1 MTLSAYKKEATP
13 WPIPQ
18 LDTVIDPQAVTRQI
32 SKATKLLKDLAN
44 QHRLLI
50 LCHLVEGERSVGA
63 LEQELGIA
71 QAHLSQQLARLREA
85 GLVRARRDSRM
96 VYYSIASAE
105 AASLLALLYRLYCP
119 APASTAAAPPRRSR
133 KHAGS

>member
-1 MTLSAYKKEATP
+1 MTLSAYKKEATAAAIL
-13 WPIPQ
+13 PI
-18 LDTVIDPQAVTRQI
+18 DTSIDPRAVARQI

-50 LCHLVEGERSVGA
+50 LCHLVDGERSVGA

-85 GLVRARRDSRM
+85 GLVQARRDSRM
-96 VYYSIASAE
+96 IYYSIASAE
-105 AASLLALLYRLYCP
+105 AASVLALLYRLYCP
-119 APASTAAAPPRRSR
+119 APVAAANGAAPRRSR
-133 KHAGS
+133 KHA

>member
-1 MTLSAYKKEATP
+1 MTVSAYKKEASVP
-13 WPIPQ
+13 PVLPI
-18 LDTVIDPQAVTRQI
+18 DGGIDPRAVARQV

-85 GLVRARRDSRM
+85 GLVQTRRDSRM
-96 VYYSIASAE
+96 IYYSIASAE
-105 AASLLALLYRLYCP
+105 AASVLALLYRLYCP
-119 APASTAAAPPRRSR
+119 APVATAGASPARRTR
-133 KHAGS
+133 KHA